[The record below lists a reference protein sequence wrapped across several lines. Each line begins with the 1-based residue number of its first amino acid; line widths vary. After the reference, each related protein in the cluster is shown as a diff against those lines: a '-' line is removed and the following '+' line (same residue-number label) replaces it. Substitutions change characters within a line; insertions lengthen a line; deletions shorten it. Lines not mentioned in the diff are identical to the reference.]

1 MLPAVHEPVWNEI
14 LAHVGVPFAAGLVL
28 LFVIAAS
35 DKEPISW
42 ANCNDIALD
51 LTILS
56 AGASGGIF
64 ANPSLIQ
71 HLGENAAVYGILV
84 ILCDFILVGFLVYI
98 RRWRK
103 APVSAVC
110 GLRDLFMGF
119 LTVAMT
125 ASVLY
130 FGL

>member
-1 MLPAVHEPVWNEI
+1 MIPRYMGIEI
-14 LAHVGVPFAAGLVL
+14 LAHIGIPFAAGLVL

-42 ANCNDIALD
+42 ESCNDIALD

-64 ANPSLIQ
+64 ANPTLIH
-71 HLGENAAVYGILV
+71 HLGANAAVYGILTV
-84 ILCDFILVGFLVYI
+84 LCDLVLAGILVYF

-103 APVSAVC
+103 FPTTAWAGV
-110 GLRDLFMGF
+110 RDLLLGAASIV
-119 LTVAMT
+119 LT

>member
-1 MLPAVHEPVWNEI
+1 
-14 LAHVGVPFAAGLVL
+14 LVL
-28 LFVIAAS
+28 LLVIAAS

-42 ANCNDIALD
+42 ASCNDIALD

-64 ANPSLIQ
+64 ANPTLLQ
-71 HLGENAAVYGILV
+71 HLGANAAVYGILV
-84 ILCDFILVGFLVYI
+84 VLCDLIMAGLLVYF

-103 APVSAVC
+103 DAATAWA
-110 GLRDLFMGF
+110 GLRDLALGL
-119 LTVAMT
+119 LTVALT
-125 ASVLY
+125 GSVLY